1 MSEKSGKISQSVSGS
16 SGVTQQAAKGNR
28 NQQTSETQLSDAK
41 SDSVLTTPEVVE
53 LLNKIAELL
62 SVSTLPDATKEDAM
76 TYLNAAKKAT
86 GGEEP
91 KKETAAINLK
101 EMAETLANAAKTVEA
116 SKGLWDKVQPMLTEV
131 ARWLGVA
138 AGSLWTYLS

>member
-41 SDSVLTTPEVVE
+41 SE
-53 LLNKIAELL
+53 